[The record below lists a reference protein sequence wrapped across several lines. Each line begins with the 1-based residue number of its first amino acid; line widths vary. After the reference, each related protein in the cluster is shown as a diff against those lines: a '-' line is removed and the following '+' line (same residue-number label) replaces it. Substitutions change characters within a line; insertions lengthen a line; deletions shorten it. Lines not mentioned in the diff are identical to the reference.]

1 VYPSTLNHF
10 VLLEKNVN
18 FGQIENGTMK
28 LKITELIF
36 IFCVST
42 YMANAQKVSKLTI
55 TDNLSTAGRF
65 TLGKAKPAA
74 PRDTFY
80 LLTEKGTQ
88 VLFYADLINTD
99 SLQLTH
105 PSLKFTA
112 YKDINGK
119 FEWVDDRVIDVKT
132 DATFVMTAINFFS
145 TGSYKILITPEETA
159 DSLSQGTFTI
169 TK

>member
-1 VYPSTLNHF
+1 
-10 VLLEKNVN
+10 
-18 FGQIENGTMK
+18 M
-28 LKITELIF
+28 
-36 IFCVST
+36 
-42 YMANAQKVSKLTI
+42 
-55 TDNLSTAGRF
+55 
-65 TLGKAKPAA
+65 
-74 PRDTFY
+74 
-80 LLTEKGTQ
+80 
-88 VLFYADLINTD
+88 FYADLINTD

-112 YKDINGK
+112 YKDIIGK